1 MPVPASSSVPV
12 CALCKSP
19 LQPQDRFC
27 TQCGQTTARVYWYSS
42 PDNQP
47 REGASAIPE
56 GGTFYLVAQNAGND
70 VARVSVD
77 PARLRGL
84 RLVGSY
90 EAWVERRQSVAF
102 GLQHVEGEPVGGVV
116 TMFSEDGPRP
126 RPSPREPE
134 AHWWEPRGM
143 RQQQYR
149 AQTIVRIVND
159 RWIVGAPNIIFP
171 PGVRRQF
178 LRVWNDAERAR
189 TFDTDIPAGYQ
200 VMNQNTDVD
209 KRAPELLANSS
220 LELVVEAIS
229 ERAVKDADSD
239 WMIGPGEERVGLHRI
254 PSIQSGAGPD
264 IVLSIDFGTR
274 NTGVRLRWRHELVVG
289 KPKGLVEA
297 IGDRDG
303 NPRFPTEMAMHRTG
317 RSFQWGS
324 EVPRGILPPDVIR
337 ISNLKTYLR
346 IGLDPFVKENPQWTN
361 SYLLERYF
369 EQLFV
374 RIDEYFKAVDPALF
388 RQNLN
393 IRYIITRPVLDANDK
408 DEQGKR
414 YERLLLKALERC
426 GVASEQAIFVYEPVA
441 AAYGIARRRRSEL
454 LSLGEGALVAVIDA
468 GGGTT
473 DIALAQVS
481 LREGRLSLAIKG
493 AYALHLGA
501 GNPALPAV
509 VRFGATDRL
518 ELGGD
523 VLDFALTNKLLTA
536 ANELLETEGRPV
548 PQCLDVSA
556 VPLDAVERRRRE
568 AELVL
573 SCRTMKEAFA
583 YVSTHHLTPPA
594 GQPIRAHEHCIFANR
609 PEYEGIYLD
618 QSLFGDHLI
627 APILRS
633 PVEDLLER
641 MEEDS
646 FRENGVRPSQ
656 VRQVFYVG
664 GTNIE
669 FYFRQQLHNAFP
681 NSPSLRAEGP
691 EGVAERIAER
701 LNAVVEGA
709 VWCDELLFAASPLE
723 LNLVVQ
729 GTERQLVQ
737 SGDPLPPESSAP
749 LRPFLVRLEP
759 LQELETSLLA
769 RHESFAEPMTVARGH
784 YRNIGDT
791 VEEGTLQLRIS
802 HEKGVVATLVV
813 SGKAYEQWRVALVE
827 S

>member
-1 MPVPASSSVPV
+1 MPPTVAAPV
-12 CALCKSP
+12 CAVCKYP
-19 LQPQDRFC
+19 LQIEDRFC
-27 TQCGQTTARVYWYSS
+27 TQCGQTTARIYWYSS

-56 GGTFYLVAQNAGND
+56 SGVFYLVAQNTGND
-70 VARVSVD
+70 VARVAVD
-77 PARLRGL
+77 PTRLRGL
-84 RLVGSY
+84 RLVGGF

-102 GLQHVEGEPVGGVV
+102 GLQHIEGEPVGGVV
-116 TMFSEDGPRP
+116 TMMSEDGPRP
-126 RPSPREPE
+126 RPSLRDPQ

-159 RWIVGAPNIIFP
+159 RWVVGAPNVLFP
-171 PGVRRQF
+171 PGVRRQYM
-178 LRVWNDAERAR
+178 RIWNDSERAR

-200 VMNQNTDVD
+200 VMHGTTNVD
-209 KRAPELLANSS
+209 KRAPELPANSS
-220 LELVVEAIS
+220 VELIVEAIS
-229 ERAVKDADSD
+229 ERAIKESDSN
-239 WMIGPGEERVGLHRI
+239 WMIGPDEERVGLQRL
-254 PSIQSGAGPD
+254 PAAPDEAGPD

-274 NTGVRLRWRHELVVG
+274 NTGVRVRWRHELVVG
-289 KPKGLVEA
+289 KQKGLVEA

-324 EVPRGILPPDVIR
+324 EVPRGILPADVIR

-346 IGLDPFVKENPQWTN
+346 VGAEPFVKENPQWTN

-374 RIDEYFKAVDPALF
+374 RIDEYFKAVDAALF

-393 IRYIITRPVLDANDK
+393 IRYVITRPVLDANDG
-408 DEQGKR
+408 DSQGR
-414 YERLLLKALERC
+414 QYEAQLLKALQRC
-426 GVASEQAIFVYEPVA
+426 SIAPQHVLFVYEPVA
-441 AAYGIARRRRSEL
+441 AAYGIARRHVGDL
-454 LSLGEGALVAVIDA
+454 LALGEGAIIAVIDA

-473 DIALAQVS
+473 DVAIAQVS
-481 LREGRLSLAIKG
+481 LREGRLALAIKG
-493 AYALHLGA
+493 AYALHLDS
-501 GNPALPAV
+501 GNPALASV

-523 VLDFALTNKLLTA
+523 VLDYALTHMLLSNA
-536 ANELLETEGRPV
+536 AELLETEGRPV
-548 PQCLDVSA
+548 PQSLDVSA
-556 VPLDAVERRRRE
+556 VPLEAAEQRRRE

-583 YVSTHHLTPPA
+583 YISTHHLTLPA
-594 GQPIRAHEHCIFANR
+594 DQQMRPHEHCIFPNR
-609 PEYEGIYLD
+609 SEYEGIYLE

-627 APILRS
+627 APILKA
-633 PVEDLLER
+633 PIEDLLER
-641 MEEDS
+641 MEQDS
-646 FRENGVRPSQ
+646 FKEAGVRPSQ

-681 NSPSLRAEGP
+681 NSPSLLAEGQ
-691 EGVAERIAER
+691 EGVEERISER

-709 VWCDELLFAASPLE
+709 VWCDELMFAASPLD
-723 LNLVVQ
+723 LKLTVAAS
-729 GTERQLVQ
+729 ERPLITI
-737 SGDPLPPESSAP
+737 GDPLPPESSAP

-759 LQELETSLLA
+759 LQELETTLIASHTALT
-769 RHESFAEPMTVARGH
+769 EPVAVARGH
-784 YRNIGDT
+784 YRNLSES
-791 VEEGTLQLRIS
+791 VEEGTLQVRIS
-802 HEKGVVATLVV
+802 RERGVVATLVIN
-813 SGKAYEQWRVALVE
+813 STAYEQWRVQLV
-827 S
+827 

>member
-1 MPVPASSSVPV
+1 MPASTVAPA
-12 CALCKSP
+12 CAVCKSP
-19 LQPQDRFC
+19 LKPEDRFC
-27 TQCGQTTARVYWYSS
+27 TQCGQTTARIYWYSS

-56 GGTFYLVAQNAGND
+56 GGVFYLVAQNTGND
-70 VARVSVD
+70 VARVAVD

-84 RLVGSY
+84 RLVGSF

-102 GLQHVEGEPVGGVV
+102 GLQHIEGEPVGGVV
-116 TMFSEDGPRP
+116 TMMSEDGPRP
-126 RPSPREPE
+126 RPSAREPQ

-159 RWIVGAPNIIFP
+159 RWVVGAPNVLFP
-171 PGVRRQF
+171 PGVRRQYM
-178 LRVWNDAERAR
+178 RIWNDSERVR

-200 VMNQNTDVD
+200 VIHQITDVD
-209 KRAPELLANSS
+209 KKAPELPANSS
-220 LELVVEAIS
+220 VELIVEAIS
-229 ERAVKDADSD
+229 ERAIKDSD
-239 WMIGPGEERVGLHRI
+239 SNWLIGPEEERVGLHRL
-254 PSIQSGAGPD
+254 PASPDEAGPD

-274 NTGVRLRWRHELVVG
+274 NTGVRVRWRHELVVG

-324 EVPRGILPPDVIR
+324 EVPRGMLPADVIR

-346 IGLDPFVKENPQWTN
+346 VGAEPYVKENPQWTN

-393 IRYIITRPVLDANDK
+393 IRYDITRPVLDANED
-408 DEQGKR
+408 DAQGKQ
-414 YERLLLKALERC
+414 YEALLLKALERC
-426 GVASEQAIFVYEPVA
+426 GIVREQILFVYEPVA
-441 AAYGIARRRRSEL
+441 AAYGIARRHVGEL
-454 LSLGEGALVAVIDA
+454 LALGEGALIAVIDA

-473 DIALAQVS
+473 DVAVAQVS
-481 LREGRLSLAIKG
+481 LRDGRLALKIKG
-493 AYALHLGA
+493 AYALHLDA
-501 GNPALPAV
+501 GNPALASV

-523 VLDFALTNKLLTA
+523 VLDYALTHKLLTSA
-536 ANELLETEGRPV
+536 AELLETEGRPV
-548 PQCLDVSA
+548 PQCVDVSA
-556 VPLDAVERRRRE
+556 VPLEAHERRRRE

-583 YVSTHHLTPPA
+583 YISTHHLTPPA
-594 GQPIRAHEHCIFANR
+594 GQQIRPHEHCIFANR
-609 PEYEGIYLD
+609 PEYEGIYLE

-627 APILRS
+627 TPILKA

-641 MEEDS
+641 MESDS
-646 FRENGVRPSQ
+646 FKEGGIRPSQ

-681 NSPSLRAEGP
+681 NTPSLQAEGQ
-691 EGVAERIAER
+691 EGVQERIAER

-709 VWCDELLFAASPLE
+709 VWCDELMFAASPLD
-723 LNLVVQ
+723 LKLTLD
-729 GTERQLVQ
+729 GSERALIMK
-737 SGDPLPPESSAP
+737 GDPLPPEISSP

-759 LQELETSLLA
+759 LQELEATLTA
-769 RHESFAEPMTVARGH
+769 TNPAPGEHVAVARGH
-784 YRNIGDT
+784 YRNLSEN
-791 VEEGTLQLRIS
+791 VEEGTLQVRIS
-802 HEKGVVATLVV
+802 REKGVVANLIVN
-813 SGKAYEQWRVALVE
+813 GKSYDQWRFELV
-827 S
+827 